1 MYDCF
6 RIRCFRF
13 AYSLNRADAALTFFM
28 DCILVTGA
36 FKGTSSAR
44 LHARELLSI
53 RRELHKLSQFYKIV
67 KNLAPRYLNELLSEL
82 FSERT
87 HFRLKSRENVTQ
99 LCCRTSIFQNSFFP
113 SAITGWNSLDLDVR
127 NSVSPPTL
135 KAKTWSI
142 IFPHTY
148 NRLSDYSFTRRAS
161 VDHTHLRPGFSCIR
175 EYLFKVNSCVSPICK
190 CSFDSESVKHFP
202 CIAQGMP
209 LNVMSSLPLMLIF

>member
-1 MYDCF
+1 
-6 RIRCFRF
+6 
-13 AYSLNRADAALTFFM
+13 M

-44 LHARELLSI
+44 LHAWEPLSI

-67 KNLAPRYLNELLSEL
+67 KNLAPRYVNEPLSEL

-99 LCCRTSIFQNSFFP
+99 LRCRTSIFQNYFFP
-113 SAITGWNSLDLDVR
+113 SAITGWNSLDLA
-127 NSVSPPTL
+127 
-135 KAKTWSI
+135 KARSI

-161 VDHTHLRPGFSCIR
+161 VDHTHLRPEFSCIR
-175 EYLFKVNSCVSPICK
+175 EYFFKLIVVCRLFAGAILT
-190 CSFDSESVKHFP
+190 
-202 CIAQGMP
+202 
-209 LNVMSSLPLMLIF
+209 LNR

>member
-1 MYDCF
+1 
-6 RIRCFRF
+6 
-13 AYSLNRADAALTFFM
+13 M

-36 FKGTSSAR
+36 FKGTSSAG
-44 LHARELLSI
+44 LHAWEPLSI

-67 KNLAPRYLNELLSEL
+67 KNLAPRYVNELLSEL

-99 LCCRTSIFQNSFFP
+99 LRCRTSIFQNSFFP
-113 SAITGWNSLDLDVR
+113 SAITGWNSLDLA
-127 NSVSPPTL
+127 
-135 KAKTWSI
+135 KARSI

-175 EYLFKVNSCVSPICK
+175 EYFFKLIVVCRLFAGAVLT
-190 CSFDSESVKHFP
+190 
-202 CIAQGMP
+202 
-209 LNVMSSLPLMLIF
+209 LNR